1 MSWYRA
7 HLCFPLSRSHFFPV
21 RLHLPAV
28 KYSREPFRCSLAV
41 SWEAYTPTGNNEN
54 GCILTTHTLIV
65 NPVNV
70 ADRAGASPVLR
81 DHPLIR
87 SFASLQPLRATYTH
101 MYYERVA
108 SKLAPQCSS
117 HPSLCLSLSFS
128 IPICSFLFPS
138 LALWPLTPVL
148 LRRASAYA
156 QTRTMT
162 STIRIIHAISRVYRS
177 ALKHLP
183 SSLLQ
188 FKLNFSRMIKNVD
201 SLQVLSD

>member
-7 HLCFPLSRSHFFPV
+7 HLCFPLSRSRFFPV

-70 ADRAGASPVLR
+70 ADRAGASPVPR

-117 HPSLCLSLSFS
+117 HPSVSLSLSLSRSQSAVFS
-128 IPICSFLFPS
+128 FHLWLCGPSPLFSFGVQARTRKRVPWHRQFVLF
-138 LALWPLTPVL
+138 T
-148 LRRASAYA
+148 
-156 QTRTMT
+156 Q
-162 STIRIIHAISRVYRS
+162 SRVYTE
-177 ALKHLP
+177 
-183 SSLLQ
+183 
-188 FKLNFSRMIKNVD
+188 
-201 SLQVLSD
+201 VLWNTCRVLYFNSNWIFPDW